1 MMKWASSNQNQ
12 CHELCKGWGKS
23 FTTFL
28 SSWHCHASV
37 WVAEVCEAQSMSYST
52 PVFYKSVVY
61 GVWFI
66 LRHLVDV
73 YPEPS
78 HQCILAQGLAEE
90 VRILDICFESS
101 SMLPGLKMLE
111 VFCKRFQEALKLFPF
126 VSNACHRH
134 LGCRVSRLLQY
145 ASLETTENF
154 DGASCALQLKTQ
166 EIPRSS
172 RSRGHP
178 WNNLD
183 EHPDDPLLLCRRTLA
198 HQTSRLHSSQSKWP
212 FSP

>member
-1 MMKWASSNQNQ
+1 MCIRNQVISAFWCILRKAWPKRSGFSTFASNQVR
-12 CHELCKGWGKS
+12 CCLAWRCLKYFAKGFNRLWNS
-23 FTTFL
+23 
-28 SSWHCHASV
+28 
-37 WVAEVCEAQSMSYST
+37 
-52 PVFYKSVVY
+52 
-61 GVWFI
+61 
-66 LRHLVDV
+66 
-73 YPEPS
+73 
-78 HQCILAQGLAEE
+78 
-90 VRILDICFESS
+90 
-101 SMLPGLKMLE
+101 
-111 VFCKRFQEALKLFPF
+111 FPF

-154 DGASCALQLKTQ
+154 DGASSVLLLKTQ

-183 EHPDDPLLLCRRTLA
+183 EHPHDPLLLCRRTLA
-198 HQTSRLHSSQSKWP
+198 HLTSRLHSSQSKWA